1 MDFQQYVSYGFSDPM
16 TANPNQDWAK
26 EILLPFEKAL
36 LLTRKDDSETK
47 VGKVVERNGLND
59 RVRWD

>member
-1 MDFQQYVSYGFSDPM
+1 MDFQQYVSYGLSDPM

-36 LLTRKDDSETK
+36 LLTRKDDSETT
-47 VGKVVERNGLND
+47 
-59 RVRWD
+59 